1 MNTGAS
7 WCNGS
12 TGDFGSS
19 RYGSIPYDAECIKEY
34 IMCDDELYV
43 DRLHK
48 IADKHGLDAQIR
60 KSIEELSELIRALA
74 RYDGSDCDNLIDE
87 LADSIIMIEQI
98 IYLTYTDIDVSEK
111 RKEKIDRQIERD
123 GLK

>member
-1 MNTGAS
+1 
-7 WCNGS
+7 
-12 TGDFGSS
+12 
-19 RYGSIPYDAECIKEY
+19 
-34 IMCDDELYV
+34 MCDDELYV
-43 DRLHK
+43 DRIHK

-98 IYLTYTDIDVSEK
+98 IYLTYTGIDVSEK